1 MGLSDLNFLFRFLP
15 VFLVLY
21 ILCPPKYRNG
31 ILFAASL
38 LFCALSSREGVL
50 VLLCSLTVNY
60 ILIRLMDFESQYPR
74 RRQAGHSSGS
84 SEMSRDTG
92 TWTAAARSS
101 TAGSPKMRRDTNT
114 RAATAH
120 SSASSPEIPRDIGSR
135 GAHPADNRTRVCSSG
150 RFKMLSWRRAW
161 LCLTILFNVGLLLFY
176 KYAAGTL
183 PPGISFYT
191 FTLLSAD
198 IDIYLRRESAP
209 QSWLEL
215 GAYIAMFPKLLS
227 GPITE
232 YHSVIGQMRS
242 RETSGKKVEYG
253 LSLMIIG
260 LSFKVLIADTLGILW
275 HDIQTVGFESISTPL
290 AWMGMAAYSV
300 QLLFDFQGYSL
311 MAVGLGHMLGFDLPQ
326 NFNHPYRSRSVSEY
340 YRRWHISLGRWF
352 RDYLY
357 IPLGGSRTGTARTVL
372 NLFIVWIVTG
382 IWHGVTLN
390 FLLWGLILGT
400 FIVLE
405 KLFLGNFLG
414 NHRLLSHLY
423 IWLLLPLTWII
434 FAITDLSSLG
444 IYFTRLFP
452 FWGGGIAVNGK
463 DWLLHGR
470 NYLGFFLAAL
480 AVSCPLADSL
490 WKKYWNTL
498 PAKGALLALFWVC
511 VYRIVN
517 GLHNPFMYLGF

>member
-1 MGLSDLNFLFRFLP
+1 MGLSDLNFLFRFFP
-15 VFLVLY
+15 VFLLLY
-21 ILCPPKYRNG
+21 ILCRPEYRNG

-38 LFCALSSREGVL
+38 LFCALNGMVGVL
-50 VLLCSLTVNY
+50 VLLCSLTVNH
-60 ILIRLMDFESQYPR
+60 ILIRLMNFPAQYPCSS
-74 RRQAGHSSGS
+74 QAGSSPCS
-84 SEMSRDTG
+84 PNLSRD
-92 TWTAAARSS
+92 AAPQGIDRQEVR
-101 TAGSPKMRRDTNT
+101 TCPRPAGNT
-114 RAATAH
+114 KILAWR
-120 SSASSPEIPRDIGSR
+120 
-135 GAHPADNRTRVCSSG
+135 RVC
-150 RFKMLSWRRAW
+150 
-161 LCLTILFNVGLLLFY
+161 LCTAVVFNVGLLLYY
-176 KYAAGTL
+176 KYAAAAL

-198 IDIYLRRESAP
+198 IDIYLFRESAP
-209 QSWLEL
+209 RSWLEL
-215 GAYIAMFPKLLS
+215 GTYAAMFPKLLS
-227 GPITE
+227 GPVTE
-232 YHSVIGQMRS
+232 YHAAIGQIRR

-260 LSFKVLIADTLGILW
+260 LSFKIIIADTVGILW

-290 AWMGMAAYSV
+290 AWMGAAAYSV

-311 MAVGLGHMLGFDLPQ
+311 MAVGLGHMLGFDLPR
-326 NFNHPYRSRSVSEY
+326 NFDHPYRSRSVSEY

-357 IPLGGSRTGTARTVL
+357 IPLGGSRMGAARTAFHL
-372 NLFIVWIVTG
+372 LTVWLVTG

-390 FLLWGLILGT
+390 FLLWGLILGI

-405 KLFLGNFLG
+405 KLFLGRFLDA
-414 NHRLLSHLY
+414 HRRLSHLY
-423 IWLLLPLTWII
+423 IWLLIPLTWVI
-434 FAITDLSSLG
+434 FAITDLNSLG

-452 FWGGGIAVNGK
+452 FRGGGIAVNDK

-498 PAKGALLALFWVC
+498 PAKGILLALFWVC

-517 GLHNPFMYLGF
+517 GMHNPFMYLSF

>member
-1 MGLSDLNFLFRFLP
+1 VGLSDLNFLFRFLP

-21 ILCPPKYRNG
+21 ILCPAKYRNG

-38 LFCALSSREGVL
+38 LFCALGSLEGAL

-60 ILIRLMDFESQYPR
+60 ILIRLMDFANQYPR
-74 RRQAGHSSGS
+74 SRNAVYSSGS
-84 SEMSRDTG
+84 SKMSRNIGTHTEAVSPSTAGFPEMPWDIGVKDARPADTG
-92 TWTAAARSS
+92 TYTGL
-101 TAGSPKMRRDTNT
+101 TGNT
-114 RAATAH
+114 
-120 SSASSPEIPRDIGSR
+120 
-135 GAHPADNRTRVCSSG
+135 
-150 RFKMLSWRRAW
+150 KMLSWPRTW
-161 LCLTILFNVGLLLFY
+161 LCLAILFNVGLLCFY

-191 FTLLSAD
+191 FALLSVD
-198 IDIYLRRESAP
+198 IDIYHRRERSP
-209 QSWLEL
+209 KSWLEL
-215 GAYIAMFPKLLS
+215 GTCIAMFPKLLS

-232 YHSVIGQMRS
+232 YHSFIGQIRS

-326 NFNHPYRSRSVSEY
+326 NFDHPYRSRSVSEY
-340 YRRWHISLGRWF
+340 YRRWHISLGQWF

-357 IPLGGSRTGTARTVL
+357 IPLGGSRAGTARTAL

-390 FLLWGLILGT
+390 FLLWGLVLGT

-405 KLFLGNFLG
+405 KLFLGSFLES
-414 NHRLLSHLY
+414 HRLLSHLY
-423 IWLLLPLTWII
+423 LWLIIPLTWVI
-434 FAITDLSSLG
+434 FAITDLNQLG

-452 FWGGGIAVNGK
+452 FRGSGIAVNSK

-470 NYLGFFLAAL
+470 SYLGFFLAAL

-498 PAKGALLALFWVC
+498 PAKGILLALFWVC

-517 GLHNPFMYLGF
+517 GMHNPFMYLSF